1 MFYQTRNSFLNDSET
16 ASYRM
21 ECRYLHLSCIVP
33 SAKIAIPAGVISICP
48 DTPAAANIP
57 NPPSARWNPPYTLAK
72 SPISDLF
79 RKPECYLISHAWSP
93 WRILNAPAP
102 SHSSWSSLKYCCFI
116 FVCSRNCT
124 IEHTHQEIH
133 RTGWY
138 RCQRL
143 VTASGLGCPLEA
155 S

>member
-57 NPPSARWNPPYTLAK
+57 NPPSVRWNPPYTLAK
-72 SPISDLF
+72 SPISRPISKARVLLDKS
-79 RKPECYLISHAWSP
+79 RMKSMKLIQMPATRYSLRPGMPSGGLLTIMRLDNSSH
-93 WRILNAPAP
+93 PA
-102 SHSSWSSLKYCCFI
+102 LQIVALCDINVVLCIKMK
-116 FVCSRNCT
+116 
-124 IEHTHQEIH
+124 
-133 RTGWY
+133 
-138 RCQRL
+138 L
-143 VTASGLGCPLEA
+143 
-155 S
+155 